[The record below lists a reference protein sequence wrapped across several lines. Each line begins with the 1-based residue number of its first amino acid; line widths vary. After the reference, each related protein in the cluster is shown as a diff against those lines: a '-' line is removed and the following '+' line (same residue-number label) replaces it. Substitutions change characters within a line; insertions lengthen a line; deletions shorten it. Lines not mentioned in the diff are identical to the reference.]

1 MNIKSGMILAVFL
14 WVCTQGSISHAVGV
28 DAKGWFQEGNRFSA
42 EGNLEQAVEAYQQ
55 SIEMN
60 PKSPAAHFNLG
71 LAYKKTGDN
80 KNAAR
85 AFEKTLALEPSHMDA
100 HVSLG
105 NVYNRLERW
114 QDAIGTLNVV
124 VHRRQNDAEAH
135 GNLGW
140 AYYNYKDGP
149 GFKLLVIANLKKAV
163 ILFQEQN
170 MRQAAEATEKVLE
183 EARQKFSS
191 QKYQ

>member
-14 WVCTQGSISHAVGV
+14 WVCTQGSISHAVGF
-28 DAKGWFQEGNRFSA
+28 DAKEWFQEGNRFSA
-42 EGNLEQAVEAYQQ
+42 EGNLEQAVKAYQQ

-85 AFEKTLALEPSHMDA
+85 AFEKTLELAPSHMDA

-114 QDAIGTLNVV
+114 RDAIGALNVV

-149 GFKLLVIANLKKAV
+149 GFKLLVIANLEKAV

-170 MRQAAEATEKVLE
+170 MRQAAKATEKVLE
-183 EARQKFSS
+183 EARQKFSG